1 MNAIPTTPVTG
12 NKVVDEFLA
21 NYDFRMSDA
30 DTKTPPASKENLR
43 RMRPAV
49 MLLAT
54 NEPAKCEIFIRNW
67 IAKNL
72 S

>member
-1 MNAIPTTPVTG
+1 MSAIPKTG
-12 NKVVDEFLA
+12 NSVIDAFLE
-21 NYDFRMSDA
+21 NYDFRISAA
-30 DTKTPPASKENLR
+30 DTTTPPASKENLR
-43 RMRPAV
+43 RMRPAIH
-49 MLLAT
+49 LLAV